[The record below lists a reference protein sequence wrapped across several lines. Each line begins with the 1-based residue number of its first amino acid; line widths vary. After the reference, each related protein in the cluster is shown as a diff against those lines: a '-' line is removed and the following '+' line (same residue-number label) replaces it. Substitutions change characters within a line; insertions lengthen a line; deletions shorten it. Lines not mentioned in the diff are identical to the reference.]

1 VRQGGSIIVAAEC
14 WDGIPEHGEYANLLR
29 AAQSPQELLAHVES
43 PGFACQDQWEA
54 HIQAL
59 IQLRADVYV
68 YSDGLSDAQIH
79 EALLQPCHSIEDT
92 LAELLNRYGAD
103 ATVCVL
109 PEGPQTVPYV
119 VDAQ

>member
-1 VRQGGSIIVAAEC
+1 
-14 WDGIPEHGEYANLLR
+14 
-29 AAQSPQELLAHVES
+29 LLARIES

-68 YSDGLSDAQIH
+68 FSDGLSDEQIR
-79 EALLQPCHSIEDT
+79 EALLLPCPSIEDT
-92 LAELLNRYGAD
+92 LARLLEKYGPR

-119 VDAQ
+119 ADER